1 MPRASSTE
9 MKTLLAFLAFIAC
22 AFAPGA
28 IAAEPDLPPAYA
40 PPAQKVAGRISI
52 WGHGALAGRFDF
64 IEALVKKWED
74 GFHRYHPDVVFE
86 NRLHG
91 TASAIGAL
99 YTGKGD
105 LALMGRE
112 IWPFEITAFQE
123 VKGYEPLGIDVV
135 TGSFK
140 TRNRGYAIVV
150 YVHKDNPIRGLS
162 LKQLD
167 AIFSVDRKRGGKP
180 VRTWGDLGL
189 TGEWAD
195 KPVHPY
201 GFSIARGFADYLEQA
216 VFLNGHRWNPEMR
229 EFADLPGSL
238 GGATDGGQR
247 ALDAMANDRYG
258 VAFSGA
264 LYGNPDV
271 RPVGIGLE
279 GHGPF
284 VAASEATVM
293 DHSYPL
299 TRIITLFLDRP
310 PGQPVQPHIREFVRY
325 ILSHDGQQAVLQEGG
340 GYLPILAPA
349 AARELRKL
357 EN

>member
-1 MPRASSTE
+1 
-9 MKTLLAFLAFIAC
+9 MKSVACLLSFIA
-22 AFAPGA
+22 FAGL
-28 IAAEPDLPPAYA
+28 AAAKDPDLPPSYQ
-40 PPAQKVAGRISI
+40 PPAEKVSGTISI
-52 WGHGALAGRFDF
+52 WGHGALGGRFDF
-64 IEALVKKWED
+64 IEAVVKKWEE
-74 GFHRYHPDVVFE
+74 GFHKYHPDVTFQ

-99 YTGKGD
+99 YTGGGD

-112 IWPFEITAFQE
+112 IWPFEITAFKE
-123 VKGYEPLGIDVV
+123 VKGYEPTGIDVV
-135 TGSFK
+135 TGSYK

-150 YVHKDNPIRGLS
+150 FVHKDNPIRGLTMR
-162 LKQLD
+162 QLD
-167 AIFSVDRKRGGKP
+167 SIYSVDRKRGGPP

-189 TGEWAD
+189 SGEWAD
-195 KPVHPY
+195 KPVHSY

-247 ALDAMANDRYG
+247 ALDAMAKDRYG
-258 VAFSGA
+258 IALSGA

-271 RPVGIGLE
+271 TPVAIANDDS
-279 GHGPF
+279 GPF
-284 VAASEATVM
+284 VLPSEATVM

-299 TRIITLFLDRP
+299 TRIITLFIDRP
-310 PGQPVQPHIREFVRY
+310 PGKPVAPRIREFVRY
-325 ILSHDGQQAVLQEGG
+325 ILSRDAQQAVLREGG
-340 GYLPILAPA
+340 GYLPILAPDA
-349 AARELRKL
+349 TRELKKL

>member
-1 MPRASSTE
+1 MRTFPALVAA
-9 MKTLLAFLAFIAC
+9 LLLSLAVHAKD
-22 AFAPGA
+22 PN
-28 IAAEPDLPPAYA
+28 LPPPYRA
-40 PPAQKVAGRISI
+40 PAEKVSGRISI
-52 WGHGALAGRFDF
+52 WGHGALGARFDF
-64 IEALVKKWED
+64 IEALVKKWEE
-74 GFHRYHPDVVFE
+74 GFHRFHPGVEFE

-91 TASAIGAL
+91 TASAMGAL

-123 VKGYEPLGIDVV
+123 VKGYEPTGIDVV
-135 TGSFK
+135 TGSYK

-150 YVHKDNPIRGLS
+150 FVHKDNPIRGLT
-162 LKQLD
+162 LQQLD
-167 AIFSVDRKRGGKP
+167 AIFSVDRKRGGTP

-189 TGEWAD
+189 KGEWASR
-195 KPVHPY
+195 PVHSY

-216 VFLNGHRWNPEMR
+216 VFLGGHRWNPEMR

-247 ALDAMANDRYG
+247 ALDAMASDPG
-258 VAFSGA
+258 GIAFSGA
-264 LYGNPDV
+264 LYGNPEV
-271 RPVGIGLE
+271 RPVAISADGS
-279 GHGPF
+279 GPF
-284 VAASEATVM
+284 VMPSEATVM

-299 TRIITLFLDRP
+299 TRIITLFLDRA
-310 PGQPVQPHIREFVRY
+310 PGKPVAPHIREFVRY
-325 ILSHDGQQAVLQEGG
+325 ILSRDGQRAVLQEGG

-349 AARELRKL
+349 AARQLEKL